1 MKPLS
6 RRSFALLSGATLAG
20 SATIANAQTGGEKP
34 ASPVEAPFERDYD
47 APEFKPSWKK
57 QQINRTLAQD
67 FVIYAHS
74 DLDKVKMLLDA
85 NADS

>member
-34 ASPVEAPFERDYD
+34 ASGPVEAPFERDYD

-57 QQINRTLAQD
+57 TANQSHARPRLRHLRTLR
-67 FVIYAHS
+67 
-74 DLDKVKMLLDA
+74 LG
-85 NADS
+85 